1 MWELLL
7 LKLFCKLGGEWSR
20 RGVRT
25 HETEKGA
32 VHRDY
37 VLEKVKRGSDSSD
50 RSLNSSS
57 VLTGR
62 KAKKKKKY
70 RHRYIEVGIFRG
82 KKNRRSQVGY
92 IYFLM
97 NHDHQLKGR
106 WAVRKWGFWKF
117 EEKWEGV
124 KEPISFSLTTP
135 KYQFS
140 LPDLRSSMLFWEHEI
155 TIQRINFY

>member
-62 KAKKKKKY
+62 KAKKKKKKIQANASSKQELTQN
-70 RHRYIEVGIFRG
+70 RTLQGHRRQYSDCLLVPWPG
-82 KKNRRSQVGY
+82 
-92 IYFLM
+92 
-97 NHDHQLKGR
+97 
-106 WAVRKWGFWKF
+106 
-117 EEKWEGV
+117 
-124 KEPISFSLTTP
+124 
-135 KYQFS
+135 S
-140 LPDLRSSMLFWEHEI
+140 LPLFSTSLRWWRRFFTQSRQGFAFYTQNPSH
-155 TIQRINFY
+155 TIQSADMYW